1 MGRERRFPPLPETS
15 ILELLTLRRTD
26 LTVNKDLDL
35 QQDHPPHPR
44 RETLTTS
51 KTKTL
56 DSSRGSKPDHNNFLN
71 NNRDNSNSSN
81 NSNHR
86 DSLSNSSNN
95 NNHRDSLSN
104 SSNSSNHRDS
114 LSNSSNSSN
123 HRDNSSSSNS
133 NNHRDSQR
141 PLHPQGSSVF
151 LSKSSKESTG
161 KNS

>member
-26 LTVNKDLDL
+26 LTVNKDLGL

-71 NNRDNSNSSN
+71 SNRDNSNSSN

-86 DSLSNSSNN
+86 DSLSNSSINN
-95 NNHRDSLSN
+95 
-104 SSNSSNHRDS
+104 
-114 LSNSSNSSN
+114 N
-123 HRDNSSSSNS
+123 HRDNSSSSNN

>member
-86 DSLSNSSNN
+86 DSSSTTN
-95 NNHRDSLSN
+95 
-104 SSNSSNHRDS
+104 
-114 LSNSSNSSN
+114 
-123 HRDNSSSSNS
+123 

-141 PLHPQGSSVF
+141 P
-151 LSKSSKESTG
+151 
-161 KNS
+161 

>member
-71 NNRDNSNSSN
+71 SNRDNSNSSN
-81 NSNHR
+81 NS
-86 DSLSNSSNN
+86 
-95 NNHRDSLSN
+95 NHRDSLSN

-133 NNHRDSQR
+133 SNHRDNSSSSNNNNHRDSQR

>member
-1 MGRERRFPPLPETS
+1 MGRERRFPLLPETS

-51 KTKTL
+51 KTQTL

-81 NSNHR
+81 N
-86 DSLSNSSNN
+86 
-95 NNHRDSLSN
+95 
-104 SSNSSNHRDS
+104 
-114 LSNSSNSSN
+114 
-123 HRDNSSSSNS
+123 

-151 LSKSSKESTG
+151 LSKSNKESTG
-161 KNS
+161 